1 MGVDLDA
8 IREEAAQIDNH
19 LQQTASERSSC
30 HVSAHRIM
38 KLAV

>member
-1 MGVDLDA
+1 MDVDLDG
-8 IREEAAQIDNH
+8 IRAEAVQIDTH